1 MMISIILIL
10 DLEGDGLQ
18 EKRALA
24 QVWLG
29 RERERGRGKTEIM
42 IDNYH
47 DHDNKFHDDND
58 FMTV

>member
-24 QVWLG
+24 QVWSG
-29 RERERGRGKTEIM
+29 RERERGRGKTEIKINIM
-42 IDNYH
+42 IMMITN
-47 DHDNKFHDDND
+47 
-58 FMTV
+58 FMMTMIL